1 MVWEWIFCLLWFSY
15 EKELPW
21 YDIILIWF
29 SCEEGFAENNDRRCW
44 STTLIKLAGVTL
56 SFAYDCR

>member
-1 MVWEWIFCLLWFSY
+1 M
-15 EKELPW
+15 
-21 YDIILIWF
+21 WF

-44 STTLIKLAGVTL
+44 STTLRKSAGVTL